1 MITPEENRKHLV
13 IYSFFFLFLT
23 VFEEVRTNSTVVDL
37 QDVGP
42 AEILSLMTEISC
54 ILWSI
59 YFVRKPA
66 FLFLLIF
73 RVSFLIP

>member
-37 QDVGP
+37 KDVGP

-54 ILWSI
+54 IL
-59 YFVRKPA
+59 
-66 FLFLLIF
+66 
-73 RVSFLIP
+73 